1 MQITVN
7 GEIKESEKA
16 ISILRL
22 LENLEIEKDRV
33 AVELNSNIVPRSQLG
48 QTILKEN
55 DRIEVVTFV
64 GGG

>member
-7 GEIKESEKA
+7 GEDKECEKG
-16 ISILRL
+16 ISILCL

-33 AVELNSNIVPRSQLG
+33 AVELNSNIVPRSQLNK
-48 QTILKEN
+48 TILKEN
-55 DRIEVVTFV
+55 DRIEIVTFV